1 MLPARSKLCYFSF
14 PLIYFPQ
21 NNPNAERWEI
31 NMAKILAFDGTQTE
45 APDNILRKV
54 PGRPKN
60 TEVRSREY
68 LALDEVEA
76 LMKAAGNTGRHPHRD
91 RTLILTM
98 FRHGLRV
105 SEAVDL
111 RWDQVDFKAGSIHIN
126 RLKNGKPATHY
137 LEGDELRALRRLRRE
152 YAKSPFIF
160 VTERSGP
167 LTRSTVNK
175 LVARAGRE
183 AKMEFPVHPHM
194 LRHACG
200 YYLANKG
207 IDTRTIQDYLGHVS
221 IIHTV
226 RYTELSPQ
234 KFKGLWS

>member
-1 MLPARSKLCYFSF
+1 VV
-14 PLIYFPQ
+14 
-21 NNPNAERWEI
+21 
-31 NMAKILAFDGTQTE
+31 KILPFE
-45 APDNILRKV
+45 SEKLSPSDNILRKV
-54 PGRPKN
+54 PGRPRN
-60 TEVRSREY
+60 ADVRSREY
-68 LALDEVEA
+68 LTLDEIQA
-76 LMKAAGNTGRHPHRD
+76 LMKAAGNIGRHQHRD
-91 RTLILTM
+91 RTLILIM

-160 VTERSGP
+160 VTERGGP

-175 LVARAGRE
+175 LVTRAGRE
-183 AKMEFPVHPHM
+183 AEMEFPVHPHM

-207 IDTRTIQDYLGHVS
+207 VDTRTIQDYLGHIS
-221 IIHTV
+221 IVHTV
-226 RYTELSPQ
+226 RYTELSPN
-234 KFKGLWS
+234 KFKGLWR

>member
-1 MLPARSKLCYFSF
+1 
-14 PLIYFPQ
+14 
-21 NNPNAERWEI
+21 
-31 NMAKILAFDGTQTE
+31 MAKILAFDDKKPNS
-45 APDNILRKV
+45 PDNILRKV

-60 TEVRSREY
+60 TDVRSREF
-68 LALDEVEA
+68 LTLDEVEA
-76 LMKAAGNTGRHPHRD
+76 LMNAAGKIGRHPHRD

-105 SEAVDL
+105 SEAVNL
-111 RWDQVDFKAGSIHIN
+111 KWDQVDFKVSSIHIN

-152 YAKSPFIF
+152 YAKNPFIF
-160 VTERSGP
+160 VTERGGP
-167 LTRSTVNK
+167 LTRSAVNK
-175 LVARAGRE
+175 LVTRAGNKAE
-183 AKMEFPVHPHM
+183 MDFPVHPHM

-207 IDTRTIQDYLGHVS
+207 VDTRTIQDYLGHIS
-221 IIHTV
+221 ITHTV
-226 RYTELSPQ
+226 RYTELSPN

>member
-1 MLPARSKLCYFSF
+1 
-14 PLIYFPQ
+14 
-21 NNPNAERWEI
+21 
-31 NMAKILAFDGTQTE
+31 MAKILAFNGKQTDSP
-45 APDNILRKV
+45 ANILRKV
-54 PGRPKN
+54 SGRSKN
-60 TEVRSREY
+60 ATVRSREF
-68 LALDEVEA
+68 LALDEVES
-76 LMKAAGNTGRHPHRD
+76 LMKAASNTGRHQHRD

-111 RWDQVDFKAGSIHIN
+111 KWDQIGFKAGSIHVI
-126 RLKNGKPATHY
+126 RLKNGKAATHY
-137 LEGDELRALRRLRRE
+137 LEGDEFRALRRLRRE
-152 YAKSPFIF
+152 YPHSPYIF
-160 VTERSGP
+160 VTERGGP

-175 LVARAGRE
+175 LVERAGRL
-183 AKMEFPVHPHM
+183 AGIEFPVHPHM

-221 IIHTV
+221 ITHTV
-226 RYTELSPQ
+226 RYTELSPH

>member
-1 MLPARSKLCYFSF
+1 
-14 PLIYFPQ
+14 
-21 NNPNAERWEI
+21 
-31 NMAKILAFDGTQTE
+31 MAKILTFDSTQTDT
-45 APDNILRKV
+45 PGNILRKV

-60 TEVRSREY
+60 TDVRSREY
-68 LALDEVEA
+68 LTQEEVEA
-76 LMKAAGNTGRHPHRD
+76 LMKGAGSVGRHPHRD

-111 RWDQVDFKAGSIHIN
+111 KWDQVDFKAGSIHIN

-160 VTERSGP
+160 VTERGGP

-175 LVARAGRE
+175 LVARAGRKVE
-183 AKMEFPVHPHM
+183 MEFPVHPHM

-207 IDTRTIQDYLGHVS
+207 VDTRTIQDYLGHVS
-221 IIHTV
+221 ITHTV
-226 RYTELSPQ
+226 RYTELSPH

>member
-1 MLPARSKLCYFSF
+1 
-14 PLIYFPQ
+14 
-21 NNPNAERWEI
+21 
-31 NMAKILAFDGTQTE
+31 
-45 APDNILRKV
+45 
-54 PGRPKN
+54 
-60 TEVRSREY
+60 
-68 LALDEVEA
+68 
-76 LMKAAGNTGRHPHRD
+76 
-91 RTLILTM
+91 TLILTM

-111 RWDQVDFKAGSIHIN
+111 KWDQVDFKASSIHIN

-137 LEGDELRALRRLRRE
+137 LEGDEMRALRRLRRE
-152 YAKSPFIF
+152 YANSPFIF

-175 LVARAGRE
+175 LLTRSGIKAE
-183 AKMEFPVHPHM
+183 IEFPVHPHM

-221 IIHTV
+221 ITHTV
-226 RYTELSPQ
+226 RYTELSPH

>member
-1 MLPARSKLCYFSF
+1 
-14 PLIYFPQ
+14 
-21 NNPNAERWEI
+21 
-31 NMAKILAFDGTQTE
+31 MAKILTFEGKQTSS
-45 APDNILRKV
+45 PDNILRKF

-68 LALDEVEA
+68 LTQEEIEA
-76 LMKAAGNTGRHPHRD
+76 LMKGAGSVGRHPHRD

-111 RWDQVDFKAGSIHIN
+111 KWDQVDFKAGSIHIN
-126 RLKNGKPATHY
+126 RLKNGKPGTHY

-152 YAKSPFIF
+152 YAKSPFVF
-160 VTERSGP
+160 VTERGGP

-175 LVARAGRE
+175 LVTRAGRK

-207 IDTRTIQDYLGHVS
+207 VDTRTIQDYLGHVS
-221 IIHTV
+221 ITHTV
-226 RYTELSPQ
+226 RYTELSPH
-234 KFKGLWS
+234 KFRGLWL